1 MMAILKNAVFTASGS
16 KHSVFLFSQFVAKLQ
31 LVHKPEYGIE
41 HSAIAHR
48 VPSDYKVLRALQS
61 ERLSTLFTFSL
72 NTGRAAS
79 A

>member
-1 MMAILKNAVFTASGS
+1 MVVLKNAVFTASGG
-16 KHSVFLFSQFVAKLQ
+16 KHSFFLFSQFVAEVH
-31 LVHKPEYGIE
+31 LVHRPEYGIE
-41 HSAIAHR
+41 RSAMVHR
-48 VPSDYKVLRALQS
+48 APSDYKVLRALQS

>member
-1 MMAILKNAVFTASGS
+1 MVVLKNAVFTASGG
-16 KHSVFLFSQFVAKLQ
+16 KHSFFLFSQFVAELH
-31 LVHKPEYGIE
+31 LVHR
-41 HSAIAHR
+41 A
-48 VPSDYKVLRALQS
+48 PSDYKVLRALQS